1 MQTIEQIPTL
11 EGRATLSW
19 PRILLGSVLAVG
31 GALAMT
37 GIIAVFQLYPLIPNI
52 SILYLLVILALA
64 STFGL
69 YAAVLASV
77 TAFLAFDYFLVPPLY
92 VFTIDRWEEWIA
104 LFVFLATALLTSQ
117 LTVIMRARTA
127 QAQLRERESKILYE
141 VIRLTNSQE
150 RFENQLSVVALS
162 LVRVFTSWGVRACGF
177 LLPDTQGNLML
188 VADASP
194 EGEAFDLSTDERVLA
209 VAVLNQGH
217 IVEERLAPRPDYR
230 DDEHRISQ
238 YSTIGPVTIVRFIP
252 LKTEEQVLG
261 VLCLRIQHPVSWFA
275 SAARMQQT
283 QASPNTRTDFFWTF
297 LEQATSILERVRLRS
312 ALVSGKE

>member
-11 EGRATLSW
+11 EGKATLNW
-19 PRILLGSVLAVG
+19 PHILLGCVLAVG

-37 GIIAVFQLYPLIPNI
+37 GIIAVFQLYPRIPNI
-52 SILYLLVILALA
+52 SILYLLVIFALA

-127 QAQLRERESKILYE
+127 QAQQRERESKILYE
-141 VIRLTNSQE
+141 MIRLTNSQE

-162 LVRVFTSWGVRACGF
+162 LVRVFASWGVRSCGF
-177 LLPDTQGNLML
+177 LMPDAQGNLIL

-194 EGEAFDLSTDERVLA
+194 EGETFDLSTDERA
-209 VAVLNQGH
+209 VAVAALNQGRM
-217 IVEERLAPRPDYR
+217 VEERLAPRPDYR
-230 DDEHRISQ
+230 DDVNRISQ

-261 VLCLRIQHPVSWFA
+261 VVCLRIQHPVSWFA

-283 QASPNTRTDFFWTF
+283 QARSNTRMDFFWTF